1 MGDKHCLNCRKM
13 LAQEQMLQNCQQM
26 YLDCKCD
33 CNYQRT
39 GVPIGVQGRE
49 ENLSFS

>member
-1 MGDKHCLNCRKM
+1 M
-13 LAQEQMLQNCQQM
+13 LAQEQVLQNCQQM
-26 YLDCKCD
+26 YLG

-49 ENLSFS
+49 ENLFLKKEIEDC